1 MEKWILPDAS
11 FRVCEQN
18 DMEEGCRW
26 TGTRFAFTTSSAF
39 RCLVLDPLSPY
50 RGLLLY
56 HGLVRVRRVRPSLS
70 PSLLLA
76 ADKKVVVL
84 APASLRKNF
93 EQEVIKCGGNE
104 FTSDRN
110 WMLNEKNE
118 VVPSDGTDGIAFDAL
133 TDAQNLKPN
142 SGYAIL

>member
-1 MEKWILPDAS
+1 
-11 FRVCEQN
+11 
-18 DMEEGCRW
+18 
-26 TGTRFAFTTSSAF
+26 
-39 RCLVLDPLSPY
+39 
-50 RGLLLY
+50 LY
-56 HGLVRVRRVRPSLS
+56 HGLGTGKTCASIAVAQSF
-70 PSLLLA
+70 LA

>member
-1 MEKWILPDAS
+1 
-11 FRVCEQN
+11 
-18 DMEEGCRW
+18 MEEGCRW

-56 HGLVRVRRVRPSLS
+56 HGLGTVRRASIAVAQSF
-70 PSLLLA
+70 LA

-84 APASLRKNF
+84 APASRKNF

-118 VVPSDGTDGIAFDAL
+118 VVPSDG
-133 TDAQNLKPN
+133 
-142 SGYAIL
+142 

>member
-1 MEKWILPDAS
+1 VDFDRREFSSFVNKTIWKKVSMDRDAI
-11 FRVCEQN
+11 R
-18 DMEEGCRW
+18 
-26 TGTRFAFTTSSAF
+26 FTTSSAF

-56 HGLVRVRRVRPSLS
+56 HGLGTVRRASIAVAQSF
-70 PSLLLA
+70 LA

-110 WMLNEKNE
+110 WMLNEK
-118 VVPSDGTDGIAFDAL
+118 
-133 TDAQNLKPN
+133 K
-142 SGYAIL
+142 